1 MIQAPKRGTYLE
13 IQNVW
18 QLLILADDTEMVQ
31 ITPLR
36 RTLASSPLSE
46 CTSCHQQGQAG
57 SKTLLKQ
64 NPLVLNRGCWLTQ
77 VVLYNGHKMVV
88 VVVVI
93 VVVVVAAAA
102 VHADDG
108 VIYSH
113 PV

>member
-1 MIQAPKRGTYLE
+1 M
-13 IQNVW
+13 
-18 QLLILADDTEMVQ
+18 
-31 ITPLR
+31 
-36 RTLASSPLSE
+36 
-46 CTSCHQQGQAG
+46 
-57 SKTLLKQ
+57 LKQ